1 MLCDADLL
9 STYYV
14 PGPVRGTENIKT
26 SEISA
31 SGGMLSG
38 AGLGCNRNSE
48 EWHVAQSKRSEIL
61 TFELVDWDSV
71 VSLLPPSPPRPQV
84 FIYLEWTGA
93 LLSRQRDSPGRQRM
107 HFRVWVKR

>member
-1 MLCDADLL
+1 M
-9 STYYV
+9 
-14 PGPVRGTENIKT
+14 PGPVRGTEDIKT

-61 TFELVDWDSV
+61 TFELVDWDSG
-71 VSLLPPSPPRPQV
+71 VSLLPPSPPPTSLHLLGVDRRPPVQAKR
-84 FIYLEWTGA
+84 LSWEAENA
-93 LLSRQRDSPGRQRM
+93 L
-107 HFRVWVKR
+107 